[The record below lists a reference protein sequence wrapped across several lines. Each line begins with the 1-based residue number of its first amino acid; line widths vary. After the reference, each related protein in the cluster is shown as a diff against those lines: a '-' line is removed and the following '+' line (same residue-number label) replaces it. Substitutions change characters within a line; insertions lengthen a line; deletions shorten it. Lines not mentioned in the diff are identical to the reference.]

1 LSSESREGVLATQ
14 TFRAS
19 CRRLRHFKLIEDNGL
34 DKPIQIVQLGA
45 TDAEIIN
52 MAALAAFGVG
62 G

>member
-1 LSSESREGVLATQ
+1 
-14 TFRAS
+14 
-19 CRRLRHFKLIEDNGL
+19 LRHFKLIENIGL

-45 TDAEIIN
+45 TDTEIVN